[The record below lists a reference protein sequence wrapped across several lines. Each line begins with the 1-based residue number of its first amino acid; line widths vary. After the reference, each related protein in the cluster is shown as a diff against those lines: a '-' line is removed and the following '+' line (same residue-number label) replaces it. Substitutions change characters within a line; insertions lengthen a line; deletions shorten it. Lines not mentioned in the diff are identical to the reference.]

1 MSDMVSLIKENLYC
15 WRYALILA
23 SLLSLL
29 SLVSSPSIMANPK
42 SPLVVQI
49 DSFSFPPI
57 LHRSESGEF
66 SGTMGETVKK
76 LCEAGDMICSFDVV
90 PLSRAYKNIKSGRT
104 DALITINVGQLNDCC
119 IPSDWASPWR
129 AGFFSTTGLSEIP
142 ETPEDLPGKSLIVV
156 LGMRSPYLFAREMD
170 KMAEEKRLDLLK
182 APNILSSV
190 RMFLANRA
198 PLLWG
203 GEDFEWYI
211 RKIDAEARYDFKP
224 VVELPV
230 VIWINKDKPRVLE
243 RFNQAFRTISE
254 AKILTD
260 DFLLRPQIMKERYLD
275 AVLPR

>member
-156 LGMRSPYLFAREMD
+156 LGMRVPTCQLSTLR
-170 KMAEEKRLDLLK
+170 KVISIIGIKNEKEIN
-182 APNILSSV
+182 PNNG
-190 RMFLANRA
+190 AT
-198 PLLWG
+198 
-203 GEDFEWYI
+203 
-211 RKIDAEARYDFKP
+211 RKIARSFLRRMDRRRL
-224 VVELPV
+224 V
-230 VIWINKDKPRVLE
+230 
-243 RFNQAFRTISE
+243 FNGIPSKVRTFMFSS
-254 AKILTD
+254 ILT
-260 DFLLRPQIMKERYLD
+260 IGII
-275 AVLPR
+275 